1 MSYCDWKNTS
11 DANLKYHDEEW
22 GVPLHDDYKLFEA
35 LMLEVLQ
42 CGLNWNTIINKRNIF
57 RNCFHN
63 FNFEEIAKY
72 TNDDIERILTTEGMI
87 KSRRKINAIINN
99 ARCFCMICEEFGSFD
114 KYIWRWSDY
123 KTIIYEQHGKGHIPV
138 CNALSDDIFKDLKKR
153 GFKFLGSITVYAFL
167 QACGIINDHDC
178 DCSRCKFIVKN
189 YPCICLPKI
198 GEKSINAFC
207 N

>member
-1 MSYCDWKNTS
+1 MSYCHWKNTS
-11 DANLKYHDEEW
+11 DVNLKYHDEEW
-22 GVPLHDDYKLFEA
+22 GIPLHDDYRLFEA

-42 CGLNWNTIINKRNIF
+42 CGLNWNTIINKRSIF
-57 RNCFHN
+57 RDCFNN
-63 FNFEEIAKY
+63 FNFEKIAKY
-72 TNDDIERILTTEGMI
+72 TSDDIERILATEGMI

-99 ARCFCMICEEFGSFD
+99 ARCFGMICRECGSFD

-123 KTIIYEQHGKGHIPV
+123 KTIIYEQHGDGYIPV
-138 CNALSDDIFKDLKKR
+138 CNSLSDDVFSDLKKR

-178 DCSRCKFIVKN
+178 NCLRYKFIVKN
-189 YPCICLPKI
+189 YPCIYLPKI